1 MTSCGKRN
9 RGQGRLDSL
18 RARAIRVVAR
28 HLLSLARR
36 KTETNGCLKTPKAIS
51 PPWKVQRLEVIAHS
65 PSLLP
70 KIFLISPW
78 RSREFGSAV
87 VDSQRPT
94 SATQCGSPASRRS
107 KDTVCYRMFVCNS
120 PCSCAFRCMSGHKHT
135 VCPKNVTIFAADP
148 KIWHAATHRW
158 HRPLCHKQSRCSGV
172 VVCVNHVF
180 VAKLIVKPSRKFEK
194 SNICIFKR
202 IALSGVD
209 GWKSAPLAWQPKG
222 PHVYVPILQT
232 QQTAT

>member
-1 MTSCGKRN
+1 MINDDFWLSDLWNFPLTSSSFDRSLGLPMTSCGKRN

-18 RARAIRVVAR
+18 RAIRVVAR

-70 KIFLISPW
+70 KNFLISPW

-135 VCPKNVTIFAADP
+135 QFVHMFARKMSPFFELIRRYDMLQRIDGIDHCAISNP
-148 KIWHAATHRW
+148 
-158 HRPLCHKQSRCSGV
+158 GV
-172 VVCVNHVF
+172 QVLLF
-180 VAKLIVKPSRKFEK
+180 VSIMCL
-194 SNICIFKR
+194 
-202 IALSGVD
+202 
-209 GWKSAPLAWQPKG
+209 
-222 PHVYVPILQT
+222 
-232 QQTAT
+232 